1 MTGRKSKTSPFGN
14 AGFDW
19 YLKNAARIALKEMR
33 FRRFSAATELL
44 QPVVITFEPR
54 SGSTWLIEMLAGL
67 SNTVVVQDPLIER
80 NGFAYAKL
88 YGFELRPLYFTAS
101 EMEEAADY
109 LDDVFALRRGGCVNF
124 DSAGMGASTISVVSK
139 WANTPWVSAWYANRY
154 GARNLYLLRH
164 PLNTIKSQMNFFR
177 TQEKLAYCVAH
188 SEVRKRLPGEALELC
203 ETVLASGNE
212 FQRRM
217 LTLLIRWFP
226 LIEDDASDVSIIRY
240 EDLAKGDFSGLEF
253 LSAIDPN
260 WSAKL
265 AARSSIRSRS
275 SAKSGAIKEP
285 LAMSDQEQKAFYER
299 AIGSFGAETFLKHN
313 GYL

>member
-1 MTGRKSKTSPFGN
+1 MSRRKSKTSAFGN

-19 YLKNAARIALKEMR
+19 YLKNTARIALKEIR
-33 FRRFSAATELL
+33 FLRFLAATELL

-109 LDDVFALRRGGCVNF
+109 LDDVFALRRGGSVNF
-124 DSAGMGASTISVVSK
+124 DSAGMGASTVSVVSK

-177 TQEKLAYCVAH
+177 TQENLAYCVAH

-217 LTLLIRWFP
+217 LTLFIRWFP
-226 LIEDDASDVSIIRY
+226 LIEKDDSAVSIIRY
-240 EDLAKGDFSGLEF
+240 EDLANGDFAGLEF
-253 LSAIDPN
+253 LSAMDPN

-275 SAKSGAIKEP
+275 SAQSRKTKEP
-285 LAMSDQEQKAFYER
+285 LTMSEQEQKAFYER
-299 AIGSFGAETFLKHN
+299 AITLFGAETFLKHN